1 MKLSK
6 IRIKNFRGHID
17 TTVNISNLN
26 VIIGPNDIGKSS
38 IIDAFDIYFNDYPI
52 DISDVNVFI
61 PENTPKIVEISC
73 SFIVDKNEAVT
84 LDASENTATSLASEY
99 LLNKDGF
106 LEICKKYDFSTNK
119 IKKSIQIITKHPSNF
134 TPALI
139 LQKINDLKKL
149 ASDNNITP
157 TNNNIKKDIRK
168 AIFEQYP
175 NLNWDNEFTI
185 EVEAKENDITQ
196 IFNKFKDDFPT
207 YMVFRADRTNTD
219 KDKDKEVS
227 ETTNAITKSVVSE
240 LENEFNNI
248 KNKITDQINT
258 LAQKTLEKLKLFD
271 ENISNSLKSNIQTKQ
286 LSSLFSFTFDCD
298 NGISFNKR
306 GSGVKRL
313 MLLSFFLADAE
324 QKNTNKTLY
333 TQ

>member
-1 MKLSK
+1 M
-6 IRIKNFRGHID
+6 FH
-17 TTVNISNLN
+17 
-26 VIIGPNDIGKSS
+26 
-38 IIDAFDIYFNDYPI
+38 
-52 DISDVNVFI
+52 
-61 PENTPKIVEISC
+61 
-73 SFIVDKNEAVT
+73 
-84 LDASENTATSLASEY
+84 
-99 LLNKDGF
+99 
-106 LEICKKYDFSTNK
+106 K